1 MHVAHLLSGL
11 ISTWMGPELTPRQH
25 AHGQGPRESS
35 LCTACGRLQASKQHK
50 PAFKSDYFSLA
61 VLHKREKKI
70 MLNILFTGEKIA
82 AENCHIVWSIFNFIP
97 QPWK

>member
-1 MHVAHLLSGL
+1 MLTVRVPGKAPCAQLVGDCRLLNSISQHSNQIISHL
-11 ISTWMGPELTPRQH
+11 QY
-25 AHGQGPRESS
+25 
-35 LCTACGRLQASKQHK
+35 CTK
-50 PAFKSDYFSLA
+50 
-61 VLHKREKKI
+61 EKKI

>member
-11 ISTWMGPELTPRQH
+11 ISTWMGLELTPCQH

-50 PAFKSDYFSLA
+50 PAFQSDYFSLA

-70 MLNILFTGEKIA
+70 MLNILFMGEKIA